1 MSRPLRFLAFALV
14 AALLASACSGGG
26 GEEAE
31 DATPTTV
38 PTATN
43 ELPPTPTP
51 VPIPDNAIRVG
62 VLLDTGSQDEGGVDA
77 GNVMSV
83 LDRAPGV
90 AFEAQ
95 IQAINDAGGLL
106 GRPIAVIKVD
116 TTSRRSV
123 IDRAARNMIDAGVD
137 LIVVT
142 CEFDFAEPAIV
153 RAEEAGVL
161 VMSPC
166 AAETGWTTG
175 AAGDLAFSMV
185 PPVQTY
191 GVAMA
196 DYMWDQGYRNV
207 AVMSDQSAPEARAE
221 CAAFAQRWREL
232 GGTFQYSESF
242 TLRAADDLD
251 DNLQV
256 RRARDADAI
265 AFCAFSIIGQMLL
278 GGDSDV
284 AGIRAMNID
293 VPIVAGPSFDTGTW
307 LPLDFPGLGVF
318 RLLALSSVHGDDPVP
333 AITPAIDGFTAIDTA
348 RPQSGRFVL
357 GADLADLW
365 AQAVVAVGTTDGTTV
380 AAELRAMRDVDTISG
395 QITFGGFQAPQSRQ
409 LRVLRHSNGRLV
421 FEDFLEVRQDLDAPS
436 LDDAGE
442 IDPSA
447 DPDAVD
453 GDDAPVE
460 GGGDDAV
467 DDEADDA
474 DN

>member
-116 TTSRRSV
+116 STSRRSV
-123 IDRAARNMIDAGVD
+123 IDRAARDMIDAGVD

-142 CEFDFAEPAIV
+142 CEFDFAEPAIE
-153 RAEEAGVL
+153 RAEAAGVL

-196 DYMWDQGYRNV
+196 DYMWAQGYRNV
-207 AVMSDQSAPEARAE
+207 AVMSDQSAPEGIM
-221 CAAFAQRWREL
+221 
-232 GGTFQYSESF
+232 GG
-242 TLRAADDLD
+242 L
-251 DNLQV
+251 
-256 RRARDADAI
+256 
-265 AFCAFSIIGQMLL
+265 
-278 GGDSDV
+278 
-284 AGIRAMNID
+284 
-293 VPIVAGPSFDTGTW
+293 
-307 LPLDFPGLGVF
+307 
-318 RLLALSSVHGDDPVP
+318 
-333 AITPAIDGFTAIDTA
+333 AIT
-348 RPQSGRFVL
+348 
-357 GADLADLW
+357 
-365 AQAVVAVGTTDGTTV
+365 
-380 AAELRAMRDVDTISG
+380 
-395 QITFGGFQAPQSRQ
+395 
-409 LRVLRHSNGRLV
+409 
-421 FEDFLEVRQDLDAPS
+421 
-436 LDDAGE
+436 
-442 IDPSA
+442 
-447 DPDAVD
+447 
-453 GDDAPVE
+453 GD
-460 GGGDDAV
+460 
-467 DDEADDA
+467 
-474 DN
+474 